1 MSNYETSQTSDL
13 KESINKLRDTQTL
26 SKTEWIRLIDGR
38 TPELADYLFENARK
52 VRITHYGHNVYVRGL
67 IEFTNYCRNDCYYC
81 GIRKSNLNAH
91 RYRLTKEEILNCCKT
106 GYELGFRTFVLQGG
120 EDGFYTDELL
130 CELLRAIKAQ
140 FPDCA
145 VTLSLGERNHES
157 YKRLFDAGADRYLL
171 RHETA
176 DACHYQKLHPT
187 DMSFD
192 HRIGCLQDL
201 KEIGYQVGCGFMD
214 GSPCHTP

>member
-13 KESINKLRDTQTL
+13 KELINKLRDTQTL
-26 SKTEWIRLIDGR
+26 SKNEWIRLIDGR

-106 GYELGFRTFVLQGG
+106 GYELGFRTFVLQGW
-120 EDGFYTDELL
+120 
-130 CELLRAIKAQ
+130 
-140 FPDCA
+140 
-145 VTLSLGERNHES
+145 
-157 YKRLFDAGADRYLL
+157 
-171 RHETA
+171 
-176 DACHYQKLHPT
+176 
-187 DMSFD
+187 
-192 HRIGCLQDL
+192 
-201 KEIGYQVGCGFMD
+201 
-214 GSPCHTP
+214 